1 MEHSFSSTILA
12 IWNVILIL
20 LILYAPGLI
29 SLFAAIICF
38 IRKRKIPGIVLI
50 IIAVLLLVI
59 SSLILYW
66 VLDWIFI

>member
-1 MEHSFSSTILA
+1 MDYSISSSILA
-12 IWNVILIL
+12 IWNVLLIL

-38 IRKRKIPGIVLI
+38 ISKRKIPGSILI
-50 IIAVLLLVI
+50 VI
-59 SSLILYW
+59 SVLFFIVSTLILYF

>member
-1 MEHSFSSTILA
+1 MDHSFSSIILG
-12 IWNVILIL
+12 IWNVLLIL

-29 SLFAAIICF
+29 SLFFAIICF

-50 IIAVLLLVI
+50 IIAVMFLAI

>member
-12 IWNVILIL
+12 IWNVLLVL

-29 SLFAAIICF
+29 SLFASIACF
-38 IRKRKIPGIVLI
+38 ISKKKIPGIVLI
-50 IIAVLLLVI
+50 VISVLFFAV

>member
-1 MEHSFSSTILA
+1 MDHSFSSTILA
-12 IWNVILIL
+12 ICNVILIL

-29 SLFAAIICF
+29 SLIAAIICF
-38 IRKRKIPGIVLI
+38 IRKRKILGIVLI
-50 IIAVLLLVI
+50 IIALLLFAI

>member
-1 MEHSFSSTILA
+1 MDHSFSSTILA
-12 IWNVILIL
+12 IWNVLLIL

-38 IRKRKIPGIVLI
+38 ICKRKIPGIVLI
-50 IIAVLLLVI
+50 IITVLFFAI

-66 VLDWIFI
+66 VLDWIFL

>member
-12 IWNVILIL
+12 IWNVLLVL

-50 IIAVLLLVI
+50 IIAVLFLAI

>member
-1 MEHSFSSTILA
+1 MDDSISSSILA
-12 IWNVILIL
+12 VWNVLIIL

-29 SLFAAIICF
+29 SLFVAIICF
-38 IRKRKIPGIVLI
+38 IHKRKIPGIVLI
-50 IIAVLLLVI
+50 VLAVLFFTI